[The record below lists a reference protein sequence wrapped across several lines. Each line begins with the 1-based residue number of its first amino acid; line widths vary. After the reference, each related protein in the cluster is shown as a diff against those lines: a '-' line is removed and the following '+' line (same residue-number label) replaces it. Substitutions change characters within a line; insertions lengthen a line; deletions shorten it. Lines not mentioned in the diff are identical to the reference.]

1 MIRKIIAKIADKIRN
16 FIEKMVL
23 NIINL
28 MGSVSSLIIHTVFFV
43 YAWLFTTQLF
53 LTTVVSLEAIYL
65 AILIQLSINFQTKR
79 LEHIQENVED
89 IQENVEDIQENVE
102 EIQGDVEEIQEDVEE
117 INEDEEN
124 EDEEDEDLKEIHATM
139 KVFQETLDKLMKEV
153 VDLKKKQTKK

>member
-89 IQENVEDIQENVE
+89 IQENVE

-117 INEDEEN
+117 INEDEED
-124 EDEEDEDLKEIHATM
+124 DEEEDDDLKEIHATM